1 MVARGRYLCVVIILR
16 TQKFGVVCDI
26 KVKPIRMRADDT
38 LMLFIIII
46 IIISFSFEGRV
57 RESGPAGRTTS
68 LYDGGGG
75 SIVAVQL

>member
-1 MVARGRYLCVVIILR
+1 MRVLIIVR

-26 KVKPIRMRADDT
+26 KVKPIRIRADDT
-38 LMLFIIII
+38 LMLFIIIIII

-68 LYDGGGG
+68 LYDYGGG
-75 SIVAVQL
+75 SMVAVQL

>member
-1 MVARGRYLCVVIILR
+1 MVARGRYLCVVIIMR

-26 KVKPIRMRADDT
+26 KVKPIRIRADDT
-38 LMLFIIII
+38 LMLFII

-68 LYDGGGG
+68 LSDGGGG

>member
-1 MVARGRYLCVVIILR
+1 MRGDHHAYTKVRCGMRYKSETDSYI
-16 TQKFGVVCDI
+16 
-26 KVKPIRMRADDT
+26 RADDT

-68 LYDGGGG
+68 LSDGGGG